1 MIFKKLL
8 SGILA
13 ATVVA
18 GALVGCGSTTNNTN
32 AKAKSSKEL
41 PEVVNIGTQQMPTDE
56 SLARTKGFFEE
67 ELGVKVNITEFD
79 SGKDVNNAL
88 ASKSIDF
95 GLMGSTPATVG
106 IASGIPIELIWI
118 HDVIGDIEALAVK
131 NSANI
136 NKISDLVGKKVAVPA
151 SSTAHYSLLNALKIN
166 NISESDVK
174 ILDMQPN
181 DIYAAWQRGDIDATY
196 VWEPT
201 LGKLLGDGKILV
213 TSRELA
219 AQGVLTCDTEV
230 VRKEFA
236 EKYPELVTKY
246 IKALEKANDI
256 YKNNPN
262 DAIETIAKALGIS
275 KEESA
280 HQINASQWLSGKEQ
294 LDNKYLGTSDK
305 KGDFVKTLK
314 STSDF
319 LLEQKTITNSPE
331 ISVFEKAVNPK
342 YIEDSLK

>member
-18 GALVGCGSTTNNTN
+18 GALAGCGSTTNNTN

-131 NSANI
+131 NSASI

>member
-1 MIFKKLL
+1 MKFKRLL
-8 SGILA
+8 SGILVA
-13 ATVVA
+13 VVT
-18 GALVGCGSTTNNTN
+18 GGLVGCGTSTNNNTN
-32 AKAKSSKEL
+32 SSTKSSKEL
-41 PEVVNIGTQQMPTDE
+41 PQVINIGTQQMPTDE
-56 SLARTKGFFEE
+56 SIARTKGFFEE

-131 NSANI
+131 NKANI
-136 NKISDLVGKKVAVPA
+136 NTIADLVGKKVAVPA

-166 NISESDVK
+166 NISEADVK

-201 LGKLLGDGKILV
+201 LGKLLNDGKILV
-213 TSRELA
+213 TSKELA

-246 IKALEKANDI
+246 IKALERANDI
-256 YKNNPN
+256 YKNNPD

-294 LDNKYLGTSDK
+294 LDSKYLGTSKD

-314 STSDF
+314 NTSDF
-319 LLEQKTITNSPE
+319 LLNQKAITNSPDL
-331 ISVFEKAVNPK
+331 SVFEKAVNPI
-342 YIEDSLK
+342 YIENSLK

>member
-1 MIFKKLL
+1 MNLKKFV
-8 SGILA
+8 SGILS
-13 ATVVA
+13 TILSVV
-18 GALVGCGSTTNNTN
+18 LVGCGSATNSTN
-32 AKAKSSKEL
+32 DSEKLSNKL

-56 SLARTKGFFEE
+56 TLARAKGFFED

-79 SGKDVNNAL
+79 SGKDINNAL

-95 GLMGSTPATVG
+95 GLMGSTPAVVG
-106 IASGIPIELIWI
+106 ISSGISIEIIWI
-118 HDVIGDIEALAVK
+118 HDVIGDVEGLAVK
-131 NSANI
+131 NSSNI
-136 NKISDLVGKKVAVPA
+136 NKIIDLVGKKVAVPA
-151 SSTAHYSLLNALKIN
+151 SSTAHYSLLNALKMN

-181 DIYAAWQRGDIDATY
+181 DIYAAWQRGDVDAAY

-201 LGKLLGDGKILV
+201 LGKLSNDGKILI

-219 AQGVLTCDTEV
+219 EQGVLTCDTEV

-236 EKYPELVTKY
+236 EKYPEIVTKY
-246 IKALEKANDI
+246 IKALERANDI
-256 YKNNPN
+256 YKNNSN
-262 DAIETIAKALGIS
+262 DAIESIAKALSIS
-275 KEESA
+275 KEESEY
-280 HQINASQWLSGKEQ
+280 QINASQWLSGEEQ
-294 LDNKYLGTSDK
+294 LNSKYLGTSEK

-319 LLEQKTITNSPE
+319 LLDQKTITKSPN
-331 ISVFEKAVNPK
+331 ITVFEKAVNPK

>member
-1 MIFKKLL
+1 MNLKKLL
-8 SGILA
+8 SGILS
-13 ATVVA
+13 TILLVT
-18 GALVGCGSTTNNTN
+18 LVGCGSTTNTTN
-32 AKAKSSKEL
+32 DSEKLSNKL

-56 SLARTKGFFEE
+56 TLARAKGFFED

-95 GLMGSTPATVG
+95 GLMGSTPAVVG
-106 IASGIPIELIWI
+106 ISSGIPIEVIWI
-118 HDVIGDIEALAVK
+118 HDVIGDVEGLAVK
-131 NSANI
+131 NSSNI
-136 NKISDLVGKKVAVPA
+136 NIITDLVGKKVAVPA

-166 NISESDVK
+166 NIAESDVK

-181 DIYAAWQRGDIDATY
+181 DIYAAWQRGDIDGAY
-196 VWEPT
+196 VWEPI
-201 LGKLLGDGKILV
+201 LGKLLNDGKILI
-213 TSRELA
+213 TSRTLA
-219 AQGVLTCDTEV
+219 EQGVLTCDTEV

-236 EKYPELVTKY
+236 EKYPEIVTKY
-246 IKALEKANDI
+246 IKALERANDI

-262 DAIETIAKALGIS
+262 DAIESIAKALSIS
-275 KEESA
+275 KEESEY
-280 HQINASQWLSGKEQ
+280 QINASQWLSGEEQ
-294 LDNKYLGTSDK
+294 LISKYLGTSEE

-319 LLEQKTITNSPE
+319 LLEQKTITNSPD
-331 ISVFEKAVNPK
+331 ITIFEKSVNPK

>member
-18 GALVGCGSTTNNTN
+18 GALAGCGSTTNNTN